1 MKQWDLISAAC
12 SKAVDSHSFI
22 PGAELIHWQGRE
34 VFYAVADGV
43 PAFNQGESHFPA
55 DVGDPLGSYMV
66 WGRPTG
72 STGQRETD

>member
-1 MKQWDLISAAC
+1 MKQCDLISAAC

-34 VFYAVADGV
+34 VFSAVADGL

-55 DVGDPLGSYMV
+55 DMEGPFRVLHSLGLS
-66 WGRPTG
+66 
-72 STGQRETD
+72 QRLHGAEGNG